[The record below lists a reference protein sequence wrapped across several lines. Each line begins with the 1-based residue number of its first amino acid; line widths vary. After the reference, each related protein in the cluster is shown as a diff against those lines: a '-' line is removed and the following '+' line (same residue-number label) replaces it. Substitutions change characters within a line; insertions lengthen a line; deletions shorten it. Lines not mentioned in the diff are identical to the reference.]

1 MSLIQQ
7 EKKRLWVAVGVIE
20 NEQDQIFICQRA
32 ARQHQ
37 AGKWEFPGGKVEE
50 GETLQQALKRELFEE
65 IGIEVEACEP
75 LLKIEHDYADKAV
88 LLDVWRVTAFSGSP
102 YGKEGQPGLWV
113 ARPDLVN
120 YDFPEANQPITLRVI
135 QG

>member
-1 MSLIQQ
+1 MVAQG
-7 EKKRLWVAVGVIE
+7 KKRLWVAVGVIE
-20 NEQDQIFICQRA
+20 NDRGQIFICQRA
-32 ARQHQ
+32 SRQHQ

-50 GETLQQALKRELFEE
+50 GESLQQALRRELFEE

-75 LLKIEHDYADKAV
+75 LLKIEHDYPDKAV
-88 LLDVWRVTAFSGSP
+88 LLDVWRVTAFSGKP

-113 ARPDLVN
+113 AREELAN
-120 YDFPEANQPITLRVI
+120 YDFPDANQPITQRVM